1 MEDDEKIYWFIANVL
16 ICLGITGS
24 ILALCLLN
32 CNNIQEITEE
42 KSNCYYRTS
51 QFPFDEIV

>member
-24 ILALCLLN
+24 VLALCLLN
-32 CNNIQEITEE
+32 CNNIQAIT
-42 KSNCYYRTS
+42 KDNSDSYSRTS
-51 QFPFDEIV
+51 QFRSD